1 MNAYSIS
8 RLAED
13 AGVSVH
19 IVRDYMLR
27 GLLHPRGARKA
38 VTAFSMSGPW
48 RGCASYV
55 PPLSP
60 VSGSTNWRGSVERS
74 MQTIVPM

>member
-27 GLLHPRGARKA
+27 GLLHPARR
-38 VTAFSMSGPW
+38 TESGYGFSMSGPW